1 MNKIKH
7 YISAFGIFVGLNAF
21 AQGSNPYAQ
30 YPQMYEN
37 QHSSAREN
45 TAVSLTAK
53 DQIDISINRMMTD
66 PVLRNA
72 HWGFVIYD
80 PQTRKVVNSYNA
92 TDSFLPASTTKL
104 LTTETAF
111 SLLGPKFRWLTQLE
125 YSGDVDAEGNLNGN
139 LYVVGSG
146 DPTMG
151 TGKAGASS
159 YTAII
164 SDFIY
169 ALANKGIKR
178 INGNI
183 VLQTA
188 VFKENKVAELPENI
202 VWLEQSNY
210 YLPAGTTY
218 NIDPRNEKIIV
229 KQANPFQEE
238 KRYFYVSPY
247 NKKMVYADQFSGGY
261 VNTKLPDAP
270 NHLANSLRASLIKS
284 GIPVTGTVTTKMVD
298 NNPEKRVYVT
308 AYKSPSLREIV
319 YDTNQRSD
327 NNLAE
332 AILRMVGFQKAGDQ
346 SLDIGRNVVLEHL
359 RNVNFDMVGLH
370 YADGSGLS
378 KSNYVSPMAQVKFL
392 ADLINA
398 PYYKD
403 FQESLPIAGQTG
415 TLKKMFFGNS
425 YGQIFAKTGTLN
437 RVKCLAG
444 YIKTRT
450 GKTLTFSM
458 LVNNYSGSVDQVKAR
473 MEELL
478 DPAIDL

>member
-1 MNKIKH
+1 MNKFKH
-7 YISAFGIFVGLNAF
+7 YISAFGILLAANAYS
-21 AQGSNPYAQ
+21 QGSASPSH

-37 QHSSAREN
+37 QHATSKDPS
-45 TAVSLTAK
+45 VSLTAK

-66 PVLRNA
+66 PVLKNA

-80 PQTRKVVNSYNA
+80 PKTKKVVNSFNA

-125 YSGDVDAEGNLNGN
+125 YSGDIDSEGNLNGN
-139 LYVVGSG
+139 VYVVGSG

-159 YTAII
+159 YTEIV

-169 ALANKGIKR
+169 ALAEKGIKKV
-178 INGNI
+178 NGNI

-188 VFKENKVAELPENI
+188 VFKENKVATLPENI

-210 YLPAGTTY
+210 YLPAGATT

-229 KQANPFQEE
+229 KQSNPFQDE

-247 NKKMVYADQFSGGY
+247 NKKMVYTDQFSGGY
-261 VNTKLPDAP
+261 VNTKVADAP
-270 NHLANSLRASLIKS
+270 NYLGNSLRTSLIKS
-284 GIPVTGTVTTKMVD
+284 GIPVSGTVVTKMVD
-298 NNPEKRVYVT
+298 NNPEKRVFVT

-327 NNLAE
+327 NSLAE

-346 SLDIGRNVVLEHL
+346 TLDSGKSTVVNHL
-359 RNVNFDMVGLH
+359 RDINFDMAGLN

-378 KSNYVSPMAQVKFL
+378 KSNYVSPIAQVKFL
-392 ADLINA
+392 AGLMET

-403 FQESLPIAGQTG
+403 FQDSLPVAGQTG